1 MIKPIETIY
10 AGSRFRSRLEA
21 RWAVFFNWLK
31 IRYVYEPE
39 GYELS
44 DGTRYL
50 PDFYLPDQDTFF
62 EVKGVMREVDMHKI
76 QQFREDSHKPVVIG
90 YDDMK
95 FDATDYWQKTDDQHA
110 AEYEFAGQDSSVLAR
125 CKVCGKPYFMGI
137 NGSFACR
144 CCGAYDGDGHFD
156 ILGWGNGVSDDWD
169 FVNASSKA
177 KKARFEHGE
186 CGGADSCPI

>member
-31 IRYVYEPE
+31 IRYVYEPQ

-44 DGTRYL
+44 DGTKYL
-50 PDFYLPDQDTFF
+50 PDFYLPDSDTFF
-62 EVKGVMREVDMHKI
+62 EVKGVLTGEDEKKI
-76 QQFREDSHKPVVIG
+76 QQFREDSGKPVVIG
-90 YDDMK
+90 YDNIR
-95 FDATDYWQKTDDQHA
+95 FDATDYWRDGENHN
-110 AEYEFAGQDSSVLAR
+110 AEYEPAGQSSSVLAR

-144 CCGAYDGDGHFD
+144 CCGAYDGDGHFK
-156 ILGWGNGVSDDWD
+156 ILGWGNGTSEDWD
-169 FVNASSKA
+169 FEHASLQA
-177 KKARFEHGE
+177 IRARFEHGE
-186 CGGADSCPI
+186 TPAKGESYT

>member
-62 EVKGVMREVDMHKI
+62 EAKGVLTREDERKI
-76 QQFREDSHKPVVIG
+76 QQFRKDINKPVVIG
-90 YDDMK
+90 YDNMK
-95 FDATDYWQKTDDQHA
+95 FDATDRWEDS
-110 AEYEFAGQDSSVLAR
+110 YEFAGQDSSVLAR
-125 CKVCGKPYFMGI
+125 CKECKKPYFMGI
-137 NGSFACR
+137 NGSFKCR
-144 CCGAYDGDGHFD
+144 CCGAYAGDGHFD
-156 ILGWGNGVSDDWD
+156 ILGWGNGSSEDWD
-169 FVNASSKA
+169 FANATHKA
-177 KKARFEHGE
+177 ERARFEHGE
-186 CGGADSCPI
+186 RPEE